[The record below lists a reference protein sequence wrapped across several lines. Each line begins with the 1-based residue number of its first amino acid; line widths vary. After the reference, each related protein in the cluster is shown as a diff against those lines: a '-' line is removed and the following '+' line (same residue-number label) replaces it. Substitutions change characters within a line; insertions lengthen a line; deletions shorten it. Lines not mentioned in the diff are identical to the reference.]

1 MRARWVDG
9 DQNSPWLVFIPV
21 ALIVLITVVDVHS
34 PTSVHLGP
42 LLVIAP
48 ALAPSFAGPKI
59 TAAVGGL
66 AVAAQVFIAA
76 LHGGLT
82 TSNHLAQIAAL
93 SVLSA
98 MIVLFTVVRERHRRQ
113 LTRAQSVAEAAQR
126 ALLRPL
132 PDRIGVL
139 QIASQYVAAEEETQ
153 IGGDLYTA
161 TRADH
166 TTRLL
171 IGDVRGKGLA
181 AVGEAALLL
190 SAFRLTASRQPS
202 LPDLAAVL
210 DAHVQRYL
218 TDFSVTDDESGEHFI
233 TALFLDLPDDR
244 PVAHLTNCGHPP
256 PLLLR
261 RGQAPQPVDTD
272 AAPPLGVHPVP
283 ADGHAQSTVPFD
295 VGDTLLLYTDGVIEA
310 RNASGTFYPLAD
322 RMARW
327 AHCPPATLVRHVCR
341 DLLAHTGG
349 RLGDD
354 AALIAIQRTSHLSV
368 ASRVV

>member
-1 MRARWVDG
+1 VDE
-9 DQNSPWLVFIPV
+9 DQQNPWLVSIPI

-48 ALAPSFAGPKI
+48 ALAPSFAGPRT
-59 TAAVGGL
+59 TAAVGAL
-66 AVAAQVFIAA
+66 AVAAQVFIAV

-93 SVLSA
+93 TLLSVL
-98 MIVLFTVVRERHRRQ
+98 IVLFTMVRERRRR
-113 LTRAQSVAEAAQR
+113 LLARAQSVSEAAQR

-132 PDRIGVL
+132 PERIGAL
-139 QIASQYVAAEEETQ
+139 QIACRYLAAEEETQ
-153 IGGDLYTA
+153 IGGDFYTA

-190 SAFRLTASRQPS
+190 STFRLTAAGHPS
-202 LPDLAAVL
+202 LPGLATTL
-210 DAHVQRYL
+210 DNHVHRYL
-218 TDFSVTDDESGEHFI
+218 TDFSAIDDETGEHFI
-233 TALFLDLPDDR
+233 TALLLDLPDDEPLAR
-244 PVAHLTNCGHPP
+244 LTSCGHPL

-261 RGQAPQPVDTD
+261 PGREPLPVAAD
-272 AAPPLGVHPVP
+272 AAPPLGVRLTS
-283 ADGHAQSTVPFD
+283 ANSHAETTVPFD
-295 VGDTLLLYTDGVIEA
+295 TGDTLLLYTDGVIEA
-310 RNASGTFYPLAD
+310 RDTSGAFYPLAE
-322 RMARW
+322 RVARW
-327 AHCPPATLVRHVCR
+327 THCPPTALVRHLCR
-341 DLLAHTGG
+341 DLLTYTGG

-354 AALIAIQRTSHLSV
+354 AALVAVHRAAHLHRTSQMI
-368 ASRVV
+368 

>member
-1 MRARWVDG
+1 MRARWMDE

-21 ALIVLITVVDVHS
+21 ALIVLITIVDVHS

-48 ALAPSFAGPKI
+48 ALAPSFAGPKT
-59 TAAVGGL
+59 TAAVGAL
-66 AVAAQVFIAA
+66 AVAAQVLIAA

-93 SVLSA
+93 SALSV

-113 LTRAQSVAEAAQR
+113 LSRAQSVAEAAQR

-132 PDRIGVL
+132 PDRIGAL
-139 QIASQYVAAEEETQ
+139 QIASHYVAAEEETQ

-190 SAFRLTASRQPS
+190 SAFRLTAARMPT
-202 LPDLAAVL
+202 LPDLATAL

-261 RGQAPQPVDTD
+261 PGQAPQPVATD

-283 ADGHAQSTVPFD
+283 ADAHTESTVPFD
-295 VGDTLLLYTDGVIEA
+295 VGDTLLLYTDGFIEA
-310 RNASGTFYPLAD
+310 RNASGTFYPLAE
-322 RMARW
+322 RVARW
-327 AHCPPATLVRHVCR
+327 AACPPATLVRHLRR

-354 AALIAIQRTSHLSV
+354 AALVAIHRTPHLSV
-368 ASRVV
+368 VSRV